1 MKNMG
6 KDASV
11 APGTVTDISKGKHLT
26 VVAKTRQAAKRSH
39 PAGTRRVVVI
49 KPDPRVWKQAVQIAG
64 GNVKRL
70 EVRDH
75 ETVVVHNNNIR

>member
-1 MKNMG
+1 MSR
-6 KDASV
+6 DASV
-11 APGTVTDISKGKHLT
+11 APTTVTDISRGKHQT
-26 VVAKTRQAAKRSH
+26 GVAKTRQASKRAH

-49 KPDPRVWKQAVQIAG
+49 KPDQRVWKQAVQMAG